1 MKEIL
6 SGAGIIL
13 LYAAVLAFAALLFR
27 RFTHIKD
34 ELFRKMLHMIL
45 IIAMMFWPYVFEH
58 WYAAALTS
66 LAFIVLFYS
75 LFAILGRFIDYTEFL
90 TERKKGEFGTSIV
103 LVFIMYTI
111 VIAVCWGWRGE
122 RLLTIATVSAWG
134 YGDAAAALIGKRF
147 GRHFI
152 DGKHIEGRKSVEG
165 SLAMFC
171 TSFICLFTVF
181 LIRGGMAWYGYLLT
195 ALITAFAVTVVELYS
210 LRGSDTITC
219 PFAAMAVILPLVRLF
234 GGAV

>member
-1 MKEIL
+1 ML
-6 SGAGIIL
+6 
-13 LYAAVLAFAALLFR
+13 VFTALLIR

-66 LAFIVLFYS
+66 LVFIILFYS
-75 LFAILGRFIDYTEFL
+75 LFAILGRFIEFSEFM
-90 TERKKGEFGTSIV
+90 TERKEGEFRTSIV
-103 LVFIMYTI
+103 LVFTMYT
-111 VIAVCWGWRGE
+111 VVVAVCWGWCGE

-134 YGDAAAALIGKRF
+134 FGDAAAALIGKRF

-152 DGKHIEGRKSVEG
+152 EGKHIEGRKSAEG

-171 TSFICLFTVF
+171 TSFVCVLAVL

-195 ALITAFAVTVVELYS
+195 ALVTAFVTAVVELYS
-210 LRGSDTITC
+210 LHGSDTITC

-234 GGAV
+234 GGAA